1 MQEDNIRIA
10 EELVDLIEH
19 RRFGQIR
26 AMMAEMN
33 EVDIAEVLEELTAE
47 QTLIVYRLLPKGTAA
62 DVFSYME
69 SDTQEELLHVLTDRE
84 LATVMNGLCMDDAAD
99 LLEEM
104 PANVVKR
111 LLRMTSAEDRRNLN
125 QLLKY
130 PDDSAGGVLTT
141 EFVDLKA
148 DMTVK
153 SAFRYIRANGVD
165 KETIYTCY
173 VIDANRH
180 LQGVITVKELLLA
193 DEDDRVGNLMETN
206 VISATT
212 TDDQES
218 VAHLFA
224 KYDLMALPVVDS
236 EQRLVGIITI
246 DDVVDILQQEAT
258 EDMEKMAAITPTDKT
273 YFRTGV
279 WETFKKRIPWLL
291 LLMVSATFTGVII
304 TSFETALAAS
314 VALTAFIPMLMDTG
328 GNTGSQASVTVIR
341 GLALGDIEFRDFFRV
356 IWKEIRVAVLCGVVL
371 ASAMFAKIL
380 LVDQLLL
387 GSPVTLMEAAVVCI
401 TLAVTVL
408 CAKFVGCSLPLLAKK
423 VGFDPAVMA
432 SPFITTIVDAI
443 SLLVYFRIAAA
454 LLHLT

>member
-1 MQEDNIRIA
+1 M
-10 EELVDLIEH
+10 EENTVCTVEQLAQLIEQ

-26 AMMAEMN
+26 DIIADMN
-33 EVDIAEVLEELTAE
+33 EVDIAEALEELTAE
-47 QTLIVYRLLPKGTAA
+47 QTLVAFRLLPKGTAA
-62 DVFSYME
+62 DVFAYME
-69 SDTQEELLHVLTDRE
+69 SDTQENLLRVLTDRE
-84 LATVMNGLCMDDAAD
+84 LATVMDGLYMDDAAD

-111 LLRMTSAEDRRNLN
+111 LLRMISADDRRNLN
-125 QLLKY
+125 QLLQY
-130 PDDSAGGVLTT
+130 PEDSAGGVLTT

-153 SAFRYIRANGVD
+153 AAFRYIRANGVD

-173 VIDANRH
+173 VTDANRH

-193 DEDDRVGNLMETN
+193 DEDDRVGDRMETN
-206 VISATT
+206 VIAAAT
-212 TDDQES
+212 TDDRES
-218 VAHLFA
+218 VALLFA

-236 EQRLVGIITI
+236 EERLVGIITV
-246 DDVVDILQQEAT
+246 DDIVDILQQEAT
-258 EDMEKMAAITPTDKT
+258 EDIEKMAAITPTDKT

-279 WETFKKRIPWLL
+279 WETFMKRIPWLL
-291 LLMVSATFTGVII
+291 LLMVSATFTGIII

-356 IWKEIRVAVLCGVVL
+356 VWKEIRVAVLCGAVL
-371 ASAMFAKIL
+371 AVAMFGKIVL
-380 LVDQLLL
+380 IDRLLL
-387 GSPVTLMEAAVVCI
+387 SSPVTLMEAAVVCI

-408 CAKFVGCSLPLLAKK
+408 CAKVVGCSLPLLAKK

-443 SLLVYFRIAAA
+443 SLLVYFRVAVA